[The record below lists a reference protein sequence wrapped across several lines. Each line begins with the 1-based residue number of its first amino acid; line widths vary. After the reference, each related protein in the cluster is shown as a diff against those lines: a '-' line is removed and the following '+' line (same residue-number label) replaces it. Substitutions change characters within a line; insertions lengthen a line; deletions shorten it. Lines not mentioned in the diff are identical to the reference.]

1 MPKRLNGWVKKFSEG
16 KKWVKGEYIKETFI
30 EVK

>member
-1 MPKRLNGWVKKFSEG
+1 MPKRLKGGLKNFPRV